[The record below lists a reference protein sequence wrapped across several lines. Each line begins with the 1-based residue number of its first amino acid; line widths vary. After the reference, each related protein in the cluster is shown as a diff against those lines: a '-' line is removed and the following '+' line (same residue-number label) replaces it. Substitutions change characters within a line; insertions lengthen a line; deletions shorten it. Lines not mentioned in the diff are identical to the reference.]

1 MNSTNSK
8 QSIDSTYTDS
18 DSMKQTWFRKSSTKG
33 RQTTIIPKPD
43 SYDSHV
49 WGPHFWFFI
58 HTIAMNYP
66 YHPNEVTK
74 RKYYELIQNMPIFI
88 PNVEMG
94 NQFSRLLDKYPV
106 TPYLDKRESFIR
118 WTVFIHNKI
127 NIILGKPEMELNDAI
142 NDYNE
147 AYVPKDLKLYG
158 ETSIK
163 QNVVYLYST
172 IIFALLL
179 VAYIVY
185 F

>member
-1 MNSTNSK
+1 
-8 QSIDSTYTDS
+8 
-18 DSMKQTWFRKSSTKG
+18 MKPLDK
-33 RQTTIIPKPD
+33 
-43 SYDSHV
+43 YDSNI
-49 WGPHFWFFI
+49 WGPHFWFFL

-66 YHPNEVTK
+66 DRANDVTK

-94 NQFSRLLDKYPV
+94 NRFSEFLDKYPV

-127 NIILGKPEMELNDAI
+127 NGFLGKPELEFRDAI
-142 NDYNE
+142 ETYNR
-147 AYVPKDLKLYG
+147 AYIPENLQLYG

-163 QNVVYLYST
+163 NNIVYLYSA
-172 IIFALLL
+172 IILALLL
-179 VAYIVY
+179 IAYIVY